1 MALSKD
7 LGFIV
12 CNVAL
17 SKDLGFI
24 VCNVASLHYIFFN
37 LIYKLD
43 LVFCT
48 WYVANYIGVLF
59 FLNFIY

>member
-24 VCNVASLHYIFFN
+24 VCNVVSLHYIFFQ
-37 LIYKLD
+37 L
-43 LVFCT
+43 
-48 WYVANYIGVLF
+48 YI
-59 FLNFIY
+59 